1 MSDESNQETIENE
14 ASLNDNEAANE
25 PVKPVDSILDKV
37 LESKKVVTATL
48 DPEEVIQTLI
58 NQTLDTREQAVLKQR
73 HGLENERIT
82 LEEIG
87 KKLGVTRERVRQ
99 IAKQALKKLADKKQ
113 GYENSH
119 LLDLR
124 LKEILENYGG
134 LREEESLL
142 NDFFGMSASAKQA
155 AYLVFF
161 LDHLSEFSHKAPF
174 KKSSWQL
181 VGAPANLHGDLEKLI
196 YLYLDGKD
204 NPQTIDDIHDY
215 LDNREDFSSWQ
226 QKFQAAWPGRDNH
239 VWKNVIEAYLELSEI
254 IAVNPFAEWGLATS
268 PLVKPKRMGDK
279 IYLVLKKNGKP
290 IHFNDI
296 TGNINEYEFDH
307 RKAYAPTV
315 HNELILD
322 GRFVLVG
329 RGIYALREWG
339 YQEGTVADVL
349 ARILNEADNPL
360 TREELIESVLKE
372 RMVKEGTIHL
382 ALTNRSK
389 FKRLED
395 GSYTIV

>member
-1 MSDESNQETIENE
+1 MNDEINQDTTENE
-14 ASLNDNEAANE
+14 ASLNDNGAASE
-25 PVKPVDSILDKV
+25 PETRVESILDKV

-58 NQTLDTREQAVLKQR
+58 NQTLDSREQAVLKQR
-73 HGLENERIT
+73 HGLDNERIT

-113 GYENSH
+113 DYEDSH
-119 LLDLR
+119 LLDTR
-124 LKEILENYGG
+124 LKEILENSGG

-142 NDFFGMSASAKQA
+142 DEFFGMSASAKQA
-155 AYLVFF
+155 AYLIFF
-161 LDHLSEFSHKAPF
+161 LDNLSEFSHKAPF

-181 VGAPANLHGDLEKLI
+181 VGAPANLHGDLEKLVHS
-196 YLYLDGKD
+196 YLNDKEY
-204 NPQTIDDIHDY
+204 PQTIDDIHDH
-215 LDNREDFSSWQ
+215 LEKHDGFTSWQ
-226 QKFQAAWPGRDNH
+226 QKFESAWPGRDNH
-239 VWKNVIEAYLELSEI
+239 VWKNIIEAYLELSEI
-254 IAVNPFAEWGLATS
+254 IAVNPFAEWGLASS

-279 IYLVLKKNGKP
+279 IYLVLKKNGDP

-296 TGNINEYEFDH
+296 TGHINDYGFDR

-322 GRFVLVG
+322 DRFVLVG
-329 RGIYALREWG
+329 RGIYALKEWG

-349 ARILNEADNPL
+349 AKILKDAGKPL
-360 TREELIESVLKE
+360 SREELIESVLKE

-382 ALTNRSK
+382 ALTNREK
-389 FKRLED
+389 FKRIED
-395 GSYTIV
+395 GSYTIA